1 MIELERHI
9 EILLLNNDCVIVP
22 GFGGFMA
29 HHVDAVYDE
38 RDGVYIPPRRTLGF
52 NPQLQLNDSLLA
64 QSYIEAY
71 DMSYP
76 EAIRRI
82 ESEVAELRSHLS
94 NKGRYELTDIGV
106 IYVNDEGKYAFE
118 PCESGILT
126 PSLYGLSS
134 FNFDL
139 VEKQAAKPQARI
151 VDIHQDKQALQ
162 AKQVETETKAETICI
177 NKALL
182 RNVAAACL
190 LAIVIFLFPGQVN
203 TPEAGSPVR
212 SHIDTGMLKR
222 MMPKDITTGS
232 NVVKE
237 RIQAIKDSTATAA
250 KEQAEDETTQP
261 VYCIVLASQVSLKNA
276 NAYVERLHE
285 SGYMQAEVLQREGQ
299 NTKVIYGHFT
309 SEKEAYNA
317 LNRLHNKAEFAD
329 GWVLKIK
336 S

>member
-29 HHVDAVYDE
+29 HHIEAFYDE
-38 RDGVYIPPRRTLGF
+38 RDGLYIPPRRTLGF

-82 ESEVAELRSHLS
+82 ESEVTELRMHLS
-94 NKGRYELTDIGV
+94 NKGRYEMADIGV
-106 IYVNDEGKYAFE
+106 IFVNDEGKYAFE

-134 FNFDL
+134 YNFDV
-139 VEKQAAKPQARI
+139 VENQEENS
-151 VDIHQDKQALQ
+151 Q
-162 AKQVETETKAETICI
+162 AKIIDINQHQEPDSGIICI
-177 NKALL
+177 NKSTL
-182 RNVAAACL
+182 RNVVAACL
-190 LAIVIFLFPGQVN
+190 LAIVFFLFPSQVN
-203 TPEAGSPVR
+203 TPNASPVQ

-222 MMPKDITTGS
+222 MMPKDITTGT

-250 KEQAEDETTQP
+250 QENTANEKPQP

-276 NAYVERLHE
+276 HSFVEKLHGK
-285 SGYMQAEVLQREGQ
+285 GYMQAEILQREGQ
-299 NTKVIYGHFT
+299 NTKVIYGHFA
-309 SEKEAYNA
+309 SENEAYNA
-317 LNRLHNKAEFAD
+317 LNRLHSKAEFAD
-329 GWVLKIK
+329 GWVLKIN